1 VAWNISGPT
10 TIGILIISVLKDL
23 YDEYRLQRGGQPLAY
38 ANIEHSPSNAV
49 LIVFILT
56 GMIAPS
62 GTYLGIPTTTWAL
75 ALAVGDLLFDLSQDA
90 RA

>member
-1 VAWNISGPT
+1 LA
-10 TIGILIISVLKDL
+10 ILIVSVLKDL

-56 GMIAPS
+56 GMIAPVGHIS
-62 GTYLGIPTTTWAL
+62 VSPQPLGRWHS
-75 ALAVGDLLFDLSQDA
+75 LSVICCSTFH
-90 RA
+90 RTREREMLPSLSTV